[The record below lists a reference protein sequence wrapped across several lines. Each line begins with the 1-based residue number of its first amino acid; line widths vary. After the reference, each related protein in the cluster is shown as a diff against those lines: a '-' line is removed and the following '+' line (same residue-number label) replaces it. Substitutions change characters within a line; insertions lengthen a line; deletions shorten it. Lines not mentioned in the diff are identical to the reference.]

1 MKNAATFGAIAVIIV
16 ILFVALASVFTV
28 DQTEQAIVLRFGE
41 PVAGR
46 GLITTPGLHFKY
58 PFIENVVFLDNRILV
73 VEAPK
78 QEVLASDNNRLDVD
92 SFLRYRIVDPLKFY
106 QTVGSPER
114 ANSQLGFILN
124 SAVRRVL
131 GEADMAQIVR
141 ENRADLMVKIREQVN
156 QEGGRLGIA
165 AVDVRIRRADLP
177 RQISE
182 KVFSRMQSERA
193 REAAEYRAKG
203 SETAQTIT
211 ATADRD
217 VVVLL
222 GNAQQKADQT
232 RGAGDAERNRIFAE
246 AYGKD
251 PDFFAFY
258 RSMQAY
264 ENGLKGGDTRMVLN
278 PKSDFFRFFGSPTG
292 QPVTPS
298 PVSPAAGR

>member
-1 MKNAATFGAIAVIIV
+1 
-16 ILFVALASVFTV
+16 
-28 DQTEQAIVLRFGE
+28 LRFGE

-73 VEAPK
+73 VEAPR

-114 ANSQLGFILN
+114 ANSQLGYILN

-131 GEADMAQIVR
+131 SEANMTQIVR
-141 ENRADLMVKIREQVN
+141 DNRADLMVKIREQVN

-193 REAAEYRAKG
+193 REAAQYRAQG
-203 SETAQTIT
+203 SQLAQTIT
-211 ATADRD
+211 ANADRE
-217 VVVLL
+217 VVVTL
-222 GNAQQKADQT
+222 GNARREADQT
-232 RGAGDAERNRIFAE
+232 RGAGDAERNRIFADGF
-246 AYGKD
+246 GKD

-264 ENGLKGGDTRMVLN
+264 EAGLKGGDTRMVMS
-278 PKSDFFRFFGSPTG
+278 PKSDFFRFFGAPSG
-292 QPVTPS
+292 QPAA
-298 PVSPAAGR
+298 PVAPATSR

>member
-1 MKNAATFGAIAVIIV
+1 VKGAAAFGAIAALIV
-16 ILFVALASVFTV
+16 LVVVALASLFTV
-28 DQTEQAIVLRFGE
+28 DQTEQAIVLRFGN

-73 VEAPK
+73 VEAPR

-92 SFLRYRIVDPLKFY
+92 SFLRYRIIDPLKFY

-114 ANSQLGFILN
+114 ANSQLGYILN

-131 GEADMAQIVR
+131 SEANMTQIVR
-141 ENRADLMVKIREQVN
+141 DNRADLMVKIREQVN

-193 REAAEYRAKG
+193 REAAQYRAQG
-203 SETAQTIT
+203 SQLAQTIT
-211 ATADRD
+211 ANADRE
-217 VVVLL
+217 VVVTL
-222 GNAQQKADQT
+222 GNARREADQT

-246 AYGKD
+246 GFGKD

-264 ENGLKGGDTRMVLN
+264 EAGLKGGDTRMVVS
-278 PKSDFFRFFGSPTG
+278 PKSDFFRFFGTPTG
-292 QPVTPS
+292 QPAA
-298 PVSPAAGR
+298 PATSR

>member
-1 MKNAATFGAIAVIIV
+1 VKGAAAFGAIAALIV
-16 ILFVALASVFTV
+16 LVVVALASMFTV
-28 DQTEQAIVLRFGE
+28 DQTEQALVLRFGE

-73 VEAPK
+73 VEAPR

-92 SFLRYRIVDPLKFY
+92 SFLRYRIIDPLKFY

-114 ANSQLGFILN
+114 ANSQLGYILN

-131 GEADMAQIVR
+131 SEANMTQIVR
-141 ENRADLMVKIREQVN
+141 DNRADLMVKIREQVN

-193 REAAEYRAKG
+193 REAAQYRAQG
-203 SETAQTIT
+203 SQLAQTIT
-211 ATADRD
+211 ANADRE
-217 VVVLL
+217 VVVTL
-222 GNAQQKADQT
+222 GNARRDADQT
-232 RGAGDAERNRIFAE
+232 RGAGDADRNRIFAD
-246 AYGKD
+246 AFGKD

-264 ENGLKGGDTRMVLN
+264 EAGLKGGDTRMVIS
-278 PKSDFFRFFGSPTG
+278 PKSDFFRFFGAPNG
-292 QPVTPS
+292 QPATRAAAAPS
-298 PVSPAAGR
+298 APR

>member
-1 MKNAATFGAIAVIIV
+1 MKNAAVFAAIAAGVIIF
-16 ILFVALASVFTV
+16 FVALSAAFTV

-41 PVAGR
+41 PVPGR
-46 GLITTPGLHFKY
+46 GLVTTPGLHFKY

-78 QEVLASDNNRLDVD
+78 QEVLASDNNRLEVD

-131 GEADMAQIVR
+131 GEADMTQIVR
-141 ENRADLMVKIREQVN
+141 ENRADLMVKIRDQVN
-156 QEGGRLGIA
+156 QEGGRLGIS

-182 KVFSRMQSERA
+182 KVYSRMQSERA

-217 VVVLL
+217 VVVIR
-222 GNAQQKADQT
+222 GNAQRQADQI
-232 RGAGDAERNRIFAE
+232 RGEGDAERNRIFAE

-264 ENGLKGGDTRMVLN
+264 ETGLKGGDTRMVVS
-278 PKSDFFRFFGSPTG
+278 PKSDFFRFFGSPAG
-292 QPVTPS
+292 QPPAQAAPS
-298 PVSPAAGR
+298 AASR

>member
-1 MKNAATFGAIAVIIV
+1 MKGAATFGTIAAILL
-16 ILFVALASVFTV
+16 ILVVGLASAFTV
-28 DQTEQAIVLRFGE
+28 EQTEQAIVLRFGE

-106 QTVGSPER
+106 QTVGSPDR
-114 ANSQLGFILN
+114 ANNQLGYILN

-131 GEADMAQIVR
+131 GEANMTQIVR
-141 ENRADLMVKIREQVN
+141 DNRADLMVKIRDQVN
-156 QEGGRLGIA
+156 LEGGRLGIA

-217 VVVLL
+217 VVVLR
-222 GNAQQKADQT
+222 GNAQRQADQT
-232 RGAGDAERNRIFAE
+232 RGEGDAERNRIFAE

-264 ENGLKGGDTRMVLN
+264 ETGLKSGETRMVLS
-278 PKSDFFRFFGSPTG
+278 PKSDFFRFFGSPNG
-292 QPVTPS
+292 QAATPAPVAP
-298 PVSPAAGR
+298 PR